1 MAVTVMAAAA
11 RMEATM
17 IAVMVFSPFTDFLPC
32 SAGGDQSDHDG
43 CGGDD
48 DGGNDEFHGF
58 FSSLFFGQRVAIRVT
73 ITAADA
79 KMEVTMI
86 AVMIFYLFLFYFRG
100 SLCPPRHPY
109 NTTTRTKFVRVV
121 KFDALFVIF

>member
-1 MAVTVMAAAA
+1 MLILEICQEKRRQAASCAKRSAA
-11 RMEATM
+11 GDGSNRDGCGCKDGSDDDSGHG
-17 IAVMVFSPFTDFLPC
+17 VFSFHRFLPC

-48 DGGNDEFHGF
+48 DGSNDEFHGF

-73 ITAADA
+73 MTAADA

-86 AVMIFYLFLFYFRG
+86 AVMI
-100 SLCPPRHPY
+100 
-109 NTTTRTKFVRVV
+109 
-121 KFDALFVIF
+121 

>member
-48 DGGNDEFHGF
+48 DGSDDEFHGF

-73 ITAADA
+73 MTAADA
-79 KMEVTMI
+79 RMEVTMI
-86 AVMIFYLFLFYFRG
+86 AVMILYLFLFLFLFFGVLSVPLDTHTIPQPARN
-100 SLCPPRHPY
+100 LCG
-109 NTTTRTKFVRVV
+109 
-121 KFDALFVIF
+121 L